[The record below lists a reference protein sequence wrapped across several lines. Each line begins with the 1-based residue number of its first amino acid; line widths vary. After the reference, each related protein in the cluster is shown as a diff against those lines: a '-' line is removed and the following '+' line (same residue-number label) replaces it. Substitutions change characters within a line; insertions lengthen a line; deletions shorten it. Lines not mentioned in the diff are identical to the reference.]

1 MIKHSTRSI
10 ISKFIVEIHIVDAMT
25 IFRRLSTVA
34 VVLSTLTLLL
44 SVACTRE
51 VVKEVPVDRIVEVE
65 VIKEVPVE
73 KEVIKEIP
81 VEKIIETTITEF
93 VEKTVEV
100 EVAVPVPA
108 KGYVHQALEP
118 FPKSGGVLTD
128 SYTHLT
134 LPTNREV

>member
-1 MIKHSTRSI
+1 
-10 ISKFIVEIHIVDAMT
+10 MT
-25 IFRRLSTVA
+25 IFKRLSTVA

-73 KEVIKEIP
+73 K
-81 VEKIIETTITEF
+81 IIETTITEF

-100 EVAVPVPA
+100 EDHIFYRWDV
-108 KGYVHQALEP
+108 K
-118 FPKSGGVLTD
+118 
-128 SYTHLT
+128 
-134 LPTNREV
+134 